1 MSRRPAG
8 TVTALVRN
16 ADDPIE
22 MSLGHPNG
30 RPRLAAV
37 AVGFEPTEGD

>member
-16 ADDPIE
+16 AADPIE